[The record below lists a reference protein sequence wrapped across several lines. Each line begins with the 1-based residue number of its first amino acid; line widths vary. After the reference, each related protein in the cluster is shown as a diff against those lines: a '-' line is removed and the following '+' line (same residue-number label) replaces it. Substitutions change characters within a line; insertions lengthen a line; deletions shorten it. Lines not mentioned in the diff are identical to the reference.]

1 MSNIVLLSNRY
12 LKTKKLKTYILSILL
27 LVTYISLNAQQRD
40 LNFYVEQAKINSP
53 LINKSKNENKVVTL
67 DLQQIKSILSKP
79 EINLQSSILF
89 APIVS
94 HDNNSNRFE
103 WVSNGATKYTG
114 YDMALTDGGQYQA
127 IVSVKQPLLTGSK
140 YQSYSNKAAI
150 SGQINENNIA
160 LTIHELEQVV
170 GYQYL
175 LCIKSKKQT
184 DNSLLLLNELDSQV
198 KILKKLVENA
208 IYKQTDL
215 MLLQIEIQ
223 NYIAEYILYQ
233 SEYMTN
239 LYDLNLICGIND
251 TARVEL
257 QDLDFTF
264 KPEKVFISKFSASYK
279 LDSLNVIADQAIYE
293 LKYKPQLDLFAN
305 AGLNAVYVP
314 AFNRLGFSTGLTLTW
329 NIFDGRQRDIQREK
343 SIINLQTIG
352 FEKKNFLTQNDI
364 NKNKIIN
371 QINVLNQRIIFSE
384 QQTDQYDK
392 LYSVYSKNLSQ
403 GEASVMDFKNLL
415 KDIAAKKQEILL
427 LKMEKQLLINSYNY
441 LNY

>member
-1 MSNIVLLSNRY
+1 M
-12 LKTKKLKTYILSILL
+12 KTYILSILL
-27 LVTYISLNAQQRD
+27 LVAFSSLKAQQRD
-40 LNFYVEQAKINSP
+40 LNFYIEQAKKNSP
-53 LINKSKNENKVVTL
+53 MINKSKNENKIVTL
-67 DLQQIKSILSKP
+67 DLEQINSILSKP
-79 EINLQSSILF
+79 EINVVSGIMF

-103 WVSNGATKYTG
+103 WVSNGATKYSG

-127 IVSVKQPLLTGSK
+127 LVSVRQPLLAGSK
-140 YQSYSNKAAI
+140 YQSYSNKAGI
-150 SGQINENNIA
+150 SGQINDNNIA

-175 LCIKSKKQT
+175 LCAKSKKQT
-184 DNSLLLLNELDSQV
+184 DISLLLLNELDDQV
-198 KILKKLVENA
+198 KILQKLVENA

-215 MLLQIEIQ
+215 MLLQIEVQ
-223 NYIAEYILYQ
+223 NYMAECKMYQ

-251 TARVEL
+251 TTKV
-257 QDLDFTF
+257 DLPDMNLILN
-264 KPEKVFISKFSASYK
+264 PENVISSKFSTAYK
-279 LDSLNVIADQAIYE
+279 LDSLSIIADQAINE

-305 AGLNAVYVP
+305 AGLNAVYMP

-343 SIINLQTIG
+343 SNVNLQTLE
-352 FEKKNFLTQNDI
+352 FEKKKFLTRNEI
-364 NKNKIIN
+364 SKNNILN
-371 QINVLNQRIIFSE
+371 QIKTLDQRIILNE
-384 QQTDQYDK
+384 QQMDTYNK
-392 LYSVYSKNLSQ
+392 LYNVYSMELSQ

-415 KDIAAKKQEILL
+415 KDIAAKNQESLL
-427 LKMEKQLLINSYNY
+427 LEMEKQYLINSYNY